1 MAKMTKEEK
10 QARRDHLRD
19 ITDAFIAG
27 RDPEEIA
34 KQYPA
39 LIARFSVR
47 NCMLILAQKGDAVE
61 CAGFHDWKKVG
72 RSVKKG
78 EKGLAI
84 LVPMT
89 RKARGD
95 EDEDP
100 VWFTWRYVFD
110 ISQTEAVQEVA
121 A

>member
-1 MAKMTKEEK
+1 MAKMTKEER

-47 NCMLILAQKGDAVE
+47 NCMMILAQKGDAVE
-61 CAGFHDWKKVG
+61 CAGFHDWRKVG
-72 RSVKKG
+72 RTVRKG

-84 LVPMT
+84 VVPMT
-89 RKARGD
+89 RKNDDGD
-95 EDEDP
+95 DDT
-100 VWFTWRYVFD
+100 WFTWRYVFD
-110 ISQTEAVQEVA
+110 ITQTEALEEVA